1 MTKKVIITPQEAVN
15 LALAVLLDKYKEH
28 FIGIY
33 LDARLKAKKAILISL
48 GSLNASIVH
57 PREVFRPAIC
67 SASASVI
74 LLHNHPSGDTE
85 PSTDD
90 LAVTKRLEQA
100 GAILGI
106 ELVDHIIFTADGKF
120 FSMKSEKIIK

>member
-1 MTKKVIITPQEAVN
+1 MTKKAIITPQEAVN
-15 LALAVLLDKYKEH
+15 LALAVLLDKYREH

-67 SASASVI
+67 SASASII

-106 ELVDHIIFTADGKF
+106 ELVDHIIFTATGKF
-120 FSMKSEKIIK
+120 YSMKSEKIIK